1 MKRIGIFLVLLLVA
15 AVIFTGQTMERPV
28 TPSRTPAGV
37 AESNAASVPGV
48 VKQAT
53 SSQRRA
59 IALAKE
65 YIFYRP
71 FSRKSLIYQMKFEG
85 FTASDA
91 TYAVDHLTV
100 NWNNQAY
107 KKAKRWLDYRS
118 FSQSELVGQ
127 LMFDGF
133 TPDQAQF
140 AVDKAYQ

>member
-1 MKRIGIFLVLLLVA
+1 MKRIGIFLVLLLVGGL
-15 AVIFTGQTMERPV
+15 IFAGQTMERPA
-28 TPSRTPAGV
+28 TPSRTLAGV
-37 AESNAASVPGV
+37 SASNSASVPGV
-48 VKQAT
+48 VKQP
-53 SSQRRA
+53 SHSQRKA

-65 YIFYRP
+65 YISYRP

-85 FTASDA
+85 FTAIDA
-91 TYAVDHLTV
+91 IYAVDHLPV
-100 NWNNQAY
+100 NWNTQAY

-133 TPDQAQF
+133 TPDQAEF

>member
-1 MKRIGIFLVLLLVA
+1 
-15 AVIFTGQTMERPV
+15 MERPA
-28 TPSRTPAGV
+28 TPSRSQSGV
-37 AESNAASVPGV
+37 ADSNSASLPGV
-48 VKQAT
+48 AKQAT
-53 SSQRRA
+53 SSQRKA

-65 YIFYRP
+65 YISYRP
-71 FSRKSLIYQMKFEG
+71 FSRKSLLYQMKFEG
-85 FTASDA
+85 FTAIDA

-100 NWNNQAY
+100 NWNTEAY

-140 AVDKAYQ
+140 AVDKAYN